1 MDIRTKRIYEQQDPG
16 DGMRIL
22 VDRLW
27 PRGLSK
33 EAAKVDYWARMI
45 APSNELRKWYG
56 HDPAKWTEFQKR
68 YAAELDGQAEE
79 IALLL
84 KKIGHGRATFLYSST
99 EKKRNNAHALKYYL
113 EERENSM
120 KFQQEMQNTIDIP

>member
-1 MDIRTKRIYEQQDPG
+1 MDIRIKRIYEQQDPG
-16 DGMRIL
+16 DGTRIL

-56 HDPAKWTEFQKR
+56 HDPAKWAEFQKR
-68 YAAELDGQAEE
+68 YAAELDGQAAEV
-79 IALLL
+79 ALLL
-84 KKIGHGRATFLYSST
+84 KKIEHERATFLYSST

-120 KFQQEMQNTIDIP
+120 KLQQEMQNTIDIP

>member
-1 MDIRTKRIYEQQDPG
+1 MDIRIKRIYEQRDPG
-16 DGMRIL
+16 DGTRIL

-33 EAAKVDYWARMI
+33 EAAKVDYWARLI

-56 HDPAKWTEFQKR
+56 HDPAKWAEFQKR
-68 YAAELDGQAEE
+68 YATELDGQAAEV
-79 IALLL
+79 ALLL
-84 KKIGHGRATFLYSST
+84 KKIEHGRATFLYSST

-113 EERENSM
+113 EARENSM
-120 KFQQEMQNTIDIP
+120 KLQQEMQNTIDIP